1 MNFNYNQN
9 YANAYPPNSMPQPP
23 PNQQPQNQ
31 VPMDCNCDF
40 IVVPGPQAVKDFVVR
55 PNQKRYFLDANN
67 PIMYVKSA
75 DSFGMSDTKAY
86 RTETISFDDLIR
98 QDAVSTFPGVQREEY
113 DGLVSK
119 MNQMEETLRQ
129 FMSRMDNNG
138 NANKGGNKYES
149 SGNKSNNKR

>member
-1 MNFNYNQN
+1 MNNGYNYYQVN
-9 YANAYPPNSMPQPP
+9 PMPQPP

-86 RTETISFDDLIR
+86 RTEPISFDDLIR

-129 FMSRMDNNG
+129 FMSRMDNSG

-149 SGNKSNNKR
+149 SGNNKPNNKR

>member
-1 MNFNYNQN
+1 MNNGYNY
-9 YANAYPPNSMPQPP
+9 YPVNPISQPP

-75 DSFGMSDTKAY
+75 DAFGMSETKAY
-86 RTETISFDDLIR
+86 RTEPISFDDLIR

-138 NANKGGNKYES
+138 NVNKGGNKYES
-149 SGNKSNNKR
+149 SGNNKSNNKR

>member
-1 MNFNYNQN
+1 MNNGYNYYQVN
-9 YANAYPPNSMPQPP
+9 PMSQPP

-31 VPMDCNCDF
+31 VPMDSNCDF

-86 RTETISFDDLIR
+86 RTEPISFNDLIR
-98 QDAVSTFPGVQREEY
+98 QDAVSSFPGVQREEY
-113 DGLVSK
+113 DSLVSK

-138 NANKGGNKYES
+138 NVNKGGNKYES
-149 SGNKSNNKR
+149 SGNNKSNNKR

>member
-1 MNFNYNQN
+1 MNNGYNY
-9 YANAYPPNSMPQPP
+9 YAPTPMPQPP

-31 VPMDCNCDF
+31 VPIDCNCDF

-86 RTETISFDDLIR
+86 RTEPISFDDLIR

-129 FMSRMDNNG
+129 FMSRMDN
-138 NANKGGNKYES
+138 KGGNKYES

>member
-1 MNFNYNQN
+1 MNNGYNY
-9 YANAYPPNSMPQPP
+9 YPVNPIPQPP
-23 PNQQPQNQ
+23 PNPQPQNQ
-31 VPMDCNCDF
+31 VPIDCNCDF

-86 RTETISFDDLIR
+86 RTEPISFDDLIR

-113 DGLVSK
+113 DNLVARMNQTDDLIKQLISK
-119 MNQMEETLRQ
+119 M
-129 FMSRMDNNG
+129 D

>member
-1 MNFNYNQN
+1 MNNGYNY
-9 YANAYPPNSMPQPP
+9 YPTSQMPQP

-31 VPMDCNCDF
+31 IPMDCNCDF

-86 RTETISFDDLIR
+86 RTEPILFDDLLR
-98 QDAVSTFPGVQREEY
+98 QDAASTFPGVQRDEY
-113 DGLVSK
+113 NDLVNRLNR
-119 MNQMEETLRQ
+119 MDETLRQ
-129 FMSRMDNNG
+129 FVSSMDNNSNNNG

-149 SGNKSNNKR
+149 SGNKSNKR

>member
-1 MNFNYNQN
+1 MNNGYNY
-9 YANAYPPNSMPQPP
+9 YPTNPIPQPP
-23 PNQQPQNQ
+23 NPQQQSQ

-86 RTETISFDDLIR
+86 RTEPISFDDLLR

-138 NANKGGNKYES
+138 NVNKGGNKYES

>member
-1 MNFNYNQN
+1 MNNGYNY
-9 YANAYPPNSMPQPP
+9 YPVNPIPQPP

-86 RTETISFDDLIR
+86 RTEPISFDDLIR